1 VYGRP
6 VRRLT
11 LCCLCLLVLTA
22 AVPGEAGAAKKG
34 APKDR
39 VVITGPVTIARGEV
53 AGDVVVLDGNVRVA
67 GRVKGDLVVING
79 KTSISGSVKGDAVS
93 IAKRM
98 AVRKGARVGGDV
110 RYADKK
116 PVIAPGAKIGGKVKR
131 VDAKKI
137 SSDIG
142 AGAGIGLWLAMSVS
156 TLLLG
161 ALLLLL
167 LPRAAAAVHDAVT
180 DRLGACFGWG
190 LLLFFGLPILALI
203 LLVTVLGLPLG
214 VTLLLAL
221 LPLAALAYTT
231 STWLVGRRIL
241 GPERN
246 RFLAFLV
253 GLVILRLLAL
263 VPVLGGLVWV
273 LAVVFGLG
281 ALVLAASRAHSA
293 ARPPQRPPEAAAA
306 TP

>member
-1 VYGRP
+1 M
-6 VRRLT
+6 
-11 LCCLCLLVLTA
+11 CLLVLLA
-22 AVPGEAGAAKKG
+22 AAPAEASAAKKG
-34 APKDR
+34 GAKDR
-39 VVITGPVTIARGEV
+39 VVITGPVTIPRGEV
-53 AGDVVVLDGNVRVA
+53 AGDVVVIDGNVRVA

-79 KTSISGSVKGDAVS
+79 RTRISGRVKGDAIS

-98 AVRKGARVGGDV
+98 TVRKGARVGGDV
-110 RYADKK
+110 RYVDKK

-137 SSDIG
+137 SSDLG
-142 AGAGIGLWLAMSVS
+142 VGAGIGLWLAMSVS

-167 LPRAAAAVHDAVT
+167 LPRTAAAVYEAAA
-180 DRLGACFGWG
+180 DRLGACAGWG
-190 LLLFFGLPILALI
+190 LLVFFGLPILALI

-214 VTLLLAL
+214 VTLLLAFF
-221 LPLAALAYTT
+221 PLAALAYTA
-231 STWLVGRRIL
+231 STWLVGRRML

-263 VPVLGGLVWV
+263 VPFLGGLVWF

-281 ALVLAASRAHSA
+281 ALVVAASRAHRA
-293 ARPPQRPPEAAAA
+293 ARPPERPPPWTVAA